1 MTEQNQQKVANENA
15 EGHAEG
21 DLKDSAG
28 MLSAA
33 HIAQGYEGSDR
44 RENGLVVTQDALS
57 EKPSAHRRRNNL
69 HRLKE
74 IDAHSVHALV
84 NELSSTTSCVA
95 KNVCELCHGNHH
107 TVESSGARGGRV
119 SRFCDVRPAPPARSG
134 AHPGVC

>member
-1 MTEQNQQKVANENA
+1 
-15 EGHAEG
+15 
-21 DLKDSAG
+21 

-74 IDAHSVHALV
+74 VCSDSVNTLM
-84 NELSSTTSCVA
+84 NEL
-95 KNVCELCHGNHH
+95 
-107 TVESSGARGGRV
+107 
-119 SRFCDVRPAPPARSG
+119 
-134 AHPGVC
+134 PGVLFSSA

>member
-1 MTEQNQQKVANENA
+1 MTEQDQQKVANENA

-44 RENGLVVTQDALS
+44 RENGLVVAQDALS

-74 IDAHSVHALV
+74 VSPDAFNALTD
-84 NELSSTTSCVA
+84 EL
-95 KNVCELCHGNHH
+95 
-107 TVESSGARGGRV
+107 
-119 SRFCDVRPAPPARSG
+119 
-134 AHPGVC
+134 PGVLFSSA